1 MGAQG
6 FYLSQSSQNTT
17 TAQAFLDATLNTE
30 FMNSVFEADP
40 RPPAW
45 KDSLAAAED
54 DPIIKAVA
62 DFGADG
68 FPNLPYAAMAPM
80 YEEFG
85 LAETRILDGANP
97 QKTME
102 EAQANVEKRIQ

>member
-1 MGAQG
+1 
-6 FYLSQSSQNTT
+6 
-17 TAQAFLDATLNTE
+17 
-30 FMNSVFEADP
+30 
-40 RPPAW
+40 
-45 KDSLAAAED
+45 
-54 DPIIKAVA
+54 
-62 DFGADG
+62 
-68 FPNLPYAAMAPM
+68 MAPM